1 MMINSEKRKLLHDYY
16 RSNILFHKKLKSFL
30 VTI

>member
-16 RSNILFHKKLKSFL
+16 QSHMLFHKNLKTFW
-30 VTI
+30 

>member
-16 RSNILFHKKLKSFL
+16 QSITCPHTVSPKAFC
-30 VTI
+30 